1 MGDTLPAKR
10 GRPSVYTETQ
20 AHEICE
26 RLAAGETLLAICRSE
41 HLPAESVVRRWV
53 LDNREGFAAK
63 YATAREVGYQRMADE
78 LFEIADDGSNDWM
91 ERKRQ
96 DGSSETILNAEHV
109 NRSRLRVDTRKWFL
123 SKVLPKIYGDRT
135 QHEHSGTVTLE
146 ALVSGSFQKSVEH
159 DTNAII
165 EHDPKDGE

>member
-10 GRPSVYTETQ
+10 GRPSVYTPDL
-20 AHEICE
+20 AAEICR
-26 RLAAGETLLAICRSE
+26 RLAQGETLLAICRDE
-41 HLPAESVVRRWV
+41 KMPCDATVRKWA
-53 LDNREGFAAK
+53 LDDKDGFFTQ
-63 YATAREVGYQRMADE
+63 YTNARTVGYERMADE